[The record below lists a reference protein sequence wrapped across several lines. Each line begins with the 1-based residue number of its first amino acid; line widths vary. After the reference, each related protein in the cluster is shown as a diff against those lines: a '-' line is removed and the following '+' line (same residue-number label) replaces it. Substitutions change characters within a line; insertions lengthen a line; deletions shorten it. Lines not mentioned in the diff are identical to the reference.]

1 MSHAGGR
8 RRCGGVISLRT
19 GAQRHAVLPP
29 FQWLLDE
36 YAGLVLRFLTARVG
50 PVDAEDCFQE
60 TMIAAM
66 RAYPELAHGSNLRG
80 WLLTIAQRKA
90 VDNRRQA
97 QRRPL
102 AIDGASIDLAA
113 TVDAPLNDPTG
124 SLTDQ
129 GLWDRVRR
137 LPRKQRSAVA
147 LRYAEDRSY
156 PDIARAMATSEA
168 AARRNVHEGIKKLR
182 REVQ

>member
-1 MSHAGGR
+1 M
-8 RRCGGVISLRT
+8 RT

-36 YAGLVLRFLTARVG
+36 YAGLILRFLTARVG

-97 QRRPL
+97 QRRPTP
-102 AIDGASIDLAA
+102 IDDTIVELVAA
-113 TVDAPLNDPTG
+113 VEAPF
-124 SLTDQ
+124 TDE